1 MTSEVTPFF
10 CLFRENTV
18 RFDVS
23 SLPLKT
29 MIIMAEEKELIQ
41 EATQQENVNESNGQN
56 MHSASI
62 MRRYS
67 KADIISFIVTTAILI
82 VSLFITAPFM
92 KVVMIILAVLSLFAP
107 VIIVRII
114 ERNSFSL
121 AYVHKVL
128 SEAGLNPIIVDGE
141 VQCVCNGKETKIRVH
156 NGAMFQLSREYQIS
170 TNNNIEIYARAAAAT
185 TREVCSVKV
194 GVRRDSEEVGSLVFS
209 AESFCPSAKVF
220 RQVFTGYMQALD
232 VAEQRQGD
240 NLKEILYKNEKQRR
254 KIGFITSSS
263 N

>member
-29 MIIMAEEKELIQ
+29 MIIMAEEKELTQ

-56 MHSASI
+56 MHSVSI

-82 VSLFITAPFM
+82 ASLFITAPFM
-92 KVVMIILAVLSLFAP
+92 KEAMIILAVLSLFAP
-107 VIIVRII
+107 IIVVRII

-121 AYVHKVL
+121 VYVHKVL

-170 TNNNIEIYARAAAAT
+170 SNNNIEIYARAAAAT

-194 GVRRDSEEVGSLVFS
+194 GVRRDSEDIGSLVFS

-220 RQVFTGYMQALD
+220 RQVFSGYMQALD

-240 NLKEILYKNEKQRR
+240 NLKEMLNKSEKPKR
-254 KIGFITSSS
+254 KIGFITSRS

>member
-1 MTSEVTPFF
+1 MTSEVTPFL

-29 MIIMAEEKELIQ
+29 MIIMAEEKELTQ
-41 EATQQENVNESNGQN
+41 EATQQENINESNGQN
-56 MHSASI
+56 MHSVSI

-82 VSLFITAPFM
+82 ASLFITAPFM
-92 KVVMIILAVLSLFAP
+92 KVVMIILAILSLFAP
-107 VIIVRII
+107 VIVVRII

-121 AYVHKVL
+121 VYVHKVL

-240 NLKEILYKNEKQRR
+240 NLKEILNKNEKPRR

>member
-1 MTSEVTPFF
+1 
-10 CLFRENTV
+10 
-18 RFDVS
+18 
-23 SLPLKT
+23 
-29 MIIMAEEKELIQ
+29 MAEEKELTQ

-56 MHSASI
+56 MHSVSI

-82 VSLFITAPFM
+82 ASLFITAPFM
-92 KVVMIILAVLSLFAP
+92 KEAMIILAVLSLFAP
-107 VIIVRII
+107 IIVVRII

-121 AYVHKVL
+121 VYVHKVL

-170 TNNNIEIYARAAAAT
+170 SNNNIEIYARAAAAT

-194 GVRRDSEEVGSLVFS
+194 GVRRDSEDIGSLVFS

-220 RQVFTGYMQALD
+220 RQVFSGYMQALD

-240 NLKEILYKNEKQRR
+240 NLKEMLNKNEKPKR
-254 KIGFITSSS
+254 KIGFITSRS

>member
-1 MTSEVTPFF
+1 
-10 CLFRENTV
+10 
-18 RFDVS
+18 
-23 SLPLKT
+23 
-29 MIIMAEEKELIQ
+29 MILMAEEKHMRQ
-41 EATQQENVNESNGQN
+41 EENQQETVKESNVQK
-56 MHSASI
+56 MHTVSI

-67 KADIISFIVTTAILI
+67 KADIISFLVTIAIL
-82 VSLFITAPFM
+82 VGSVFATTQLV
-92 KVVMIILAVLSLFAP
+92 KVIFVVLAVLSLIAP
-107 VIIVRII
+107 AVIVRII

-128 SEAGLNPIIVDGE
+128 SDAGLNPTVIDGE
-141 VQCVCNGKETKIRVH
+141 VQCISNGKETKIRVH

-170 TNNNIEIYARAAAAT
+170 TNNNIEVYARAAAAT

-194 GVRRDSEEVGSLVFS
+194 GVRRDSDEIGSLVFS

-220 RQVFTGYMQALD
+220 RQVFSGYMQALD

-240 NLKEILYKNEKQRR
+240 NLKEILNRDEKPRR
-254 KIGFITSSS
+254 KIGFITGSS